1 MPEKP
6 EFVQIETGED
16 VSSIKDRLTFIR
28 GKNVLLIWPEEGTAL
43 TRKLDLV
50 LIQRESMRR
59 AIRLALVT
67 HDSEVIKNANELN
80 ISTFE
85 TIGASER
92 SRWKRGRSKVFTSRK
107 QRPDNEPEPETLMEV
122 ASRVR
127 GTQIR
132 GSRWFRLGLRL
143 IVVLIFVGIVFA
155 GIYIFV
161 PTAIVTIIP
170 NEQNIDS
177 GDILIIADPSLQ
189 GIQVDVENGIIP
201 TIRHRI
207 TIEDEVLTVNTT
219 GTQSSDNVRATGVVT
234 FINRT
239 DNEVAIPIGTQVST
253 GTGTPV
259 QFRTLEALTLDA
271 GVGQEVDVAVEAMP
285 NSAGAVG
292 NVATS
297 LVNTVVGPLESD
309 VSVINRIPMTGGE
322 NLSVNI
328 VTDEDRQSLLRLMR
342 QQLQT
347 RAFLE
352 VQSNLTE
359 SQFIVDET
367 IQIVSETD
375 VTFSA
380 EVGAETDTLTLTM
393 DALIEIIS
401 VDERFAEQVVFA
413 YMANEIARGRVILP
427 ESIAYERGVVT
438 FDPATRTISFVMSG
452 TGMVQGQIDSA
463 FLEDSLA
470 GQSEESAMN
479 YLLTQVDYLDG
490 TTPQIEISPN
500 WFGRMPM
507 LPFRIT
513 INVENDS

>member
-6 EFVQIETGED
+6 EFVQIEDGED

-50 LIQRESMRR
+50 LIQREAMRR

-67 HDSEVIKNANELN
+67 HDPEVIKNAGELN

-92 SRWKRGRSKVFTSRK
+92 ARWKRGRSKVFTSRK
-107 QRPDNEPEPETLMEV
+107 QRPDSEQEPEALMDV

-132 GSRWFRLGLRL
+132 GSRWFQWALRL
-143 IVVLIFVGIVFA
+143 IVLLVFLGIVFA
-155 GIYIFV
+155 GVYIFV
-161 PTAIVTIIP
+161 PTATVTIVP
-170 NEQNIDS
+170 SQQNIDS

-189 GIQVDVENGIIP
+189 GIQVDVENGVIP

-207 TIEDEVLTVNTT
+207 TIEDESLTVNTT
-219 GTQSSDNVRATGVVT
+219 GTQASDNARATGVVT
-234 FINRT
+234 FINQT
-239 DNEVAIPIGTQVST
+239 DNEITIPIGTQVST

-259 QFRTLEALTLDA
+259 QFRTLEAVTLA
-271 GVGQEVDVAVEAMP
+271 NGVGQEIDVAVEAMP
-285 NSAGAVG
+285 NSAGAIG
-292 NVATS
+292 NVEPT
-297 LVNTVVGPLESD
+297 LVNTVIGPLETD
-309 VSVINRIPMTGGE
+309 VSVINQIPMTGGE
-322 NLSVNI
+322 NLSVNA
-328 VTDEDRQSLLRLMR
+328 VTEEDRQSLLRLMR

-352 VQSNLTE
+352 VQSSLTE
-359 SQFIVDET
+359 TQFVVDET
-367 IQIVSETD
+367 IQIVSETN
-375 VTFSA
+375 VVFSA
-380 EVGAETDTLTLTM
+380 EIGAETDTLTLTM

-413 YMANEIARGRVILP
+413 YMANEIARGRAILP
-427 ESIAYERGVVT
+427 ESIAYERGVVAV
-438 FDPATRTISFVMSG
+438 DPGTRTISFEMSG
-452 TGMVQGQIDSA
+452 SGMVQGQIDTSL
-463 FLEDSLA
+463 LEDRLT
-470 GQSEESAMN
+470 GRSEESAMN
-479 YLLTQVDYLDG
+479 YLLSQVDYLPG
-490 TTPQIEISPN
+490 TTPQIDISPN
-500 WFGRMPM
+500 WFGRMPL

-513 INVENDS
+513 INVEDGA